1 MRYVSATDARN
12 NFSEII
18 ELAKHE
24 PVMIQKQGRNEALI
38 VSPDRYRGPTASR
51 TELTQKLEKLAKQMR
66 ATAKKNG
73 LTKKIF
79 DEIMA
84 QRD

>member
-1 MRYVSATDARN
+1 MLYVSATEARN
-12 NFSEII
+12 NFAEII
-18 ELAKHE
+18 EMSKNE

-51 TELTQKLEKLAKQMR
+51 TESAKKLKSLAKQMR
-66 ATAKKNG
+66 SEAKRRG

-79 DEIMA
+79 DEIM
-84 QRD
+84 DGND